1 MTDYN
6 NIKPNSHKYK
16 AEQQVLAER
25 KKVDKVI
32 TGSARVKK
40 KSGLAKMADVFMPED
55 ISSIKSYFWTDIV
68 VPAVIDTLYEIG
80 TKGLGAVFGRSDRG
94 RKSSSSYT
102 SYRKYYDDARDHRD
116 RDRTGTRYNLDDIV
130 LNSRADAEAVLRQ
143 MDDIIDVYGT
153 VSVGD
158 LFDLVDISHNY
169 TDNKYGW
176 KSIRNAEV
184 IRVRDGYALRLPKA
198 MPID

>member
-1 MTDYN
+1 MSDYN
-6 NIKPNSHKYK
+6 NLKPNSHKYK
-16 AEQQVLAER
+16 AEQQLAVER

-32 TGSARVKK
+32 SGNAHVRK

-55 ISSIKSYFWTDIV
+55 IHSIKSYFFTEIV
-68 VPAVIDTLYEIG
+68 APAIIDGLYEIG
-80 TKGLGAVFGRSDRG
+80 MKGLGALFGRSEKG
-94 RKSSSSYT
+94 RKSSGSYT
-102 SYRKYYDDARDHRD
+102 SYRKYYDDPRD
-116 RDRTGTRYNLDDIV
+116 RREVDRVSTRYNLDDIV
-130 LNSRADAEAVLRQ
+130 LASRSDAEMVLRQ
-143 MDDIIDVYGT
+143 MDDIIDSYGS

-198 MPID
+198 LPLD